1 MEYLNYEKIE
11 EYFGFGGMR
20 YEGDFVI
27 TADGARRLGD
37 KMPKYYNEIEEI
49 MKK

>member
-1 MEYLNYEKIE
+1 
-11 EYFGFGGMR
+11 MR

-27 TADGARRLGD
+27 TADGAKVGD

-49 MKK
+49 MKNKLLSAGQRR